1 MNGPERSGSPGS
13 HPHEDQPT
21 WRPATTIGDY
31 LQNCREEL
39 ETFSQRRAAVL
50 MGKPRSWV
58 QRAILLAD
66 LPEALFE
73 DLLAAGVTSTR
84 QLANVA
90 RMRRGGH
97 RAADVETCPHCG
109 ETLRVRP
116 LVSAEAAHL
125 LASLG
130 GGAS

>member
-1 MNGPERSGSPGS
+1 MSGAKHSGSPGS
-13 HPHEDQPT
+13 HPHEDQPN
-21 WRPATTIGDY
+21 WRPATTIGEY
-31 LQNCREEL
+31 LHNCREGL

-50 MGKPRSWV
+50 MGMPRSWV
-58 QRAILLAD
+58 QRAILLAE
-66 LPEALFE
+66 LPEELFE
-73 DLLAAGVTSTR
+73 GLLAAGVSSTR
-84 QLANVA
+84 QLSNVA